1 MLKAPFVFGGGFL
14 RMATLGEQERAG
26 CFLRQL
32 VKSGSVTQKARLSFE
47 KRAFLLYGDFN
58 VHPLSFMR
66 QDIEGNRKAH
76 VKHGPKYLERET
88 GFEPATSTLARLHS
102 TTELLPRGGTKVFL

>member
-1 MLKAPFVFGGGFL
+1 MHRKKDSFDWYFP
-14 RMATLGEQERAG
+14 
-26 CFLRQL
+26 CPI
-32 VKSGSVTQKARLSFE
+32 TQKARLSLE

-76 VKHGPKYLERET
+76 V
-88 GFEPATSTLARLHS
+88 
-102 TTELLPRGGTKVFL
+102 

>member
-1 MLKAPFVFGGGFL
+1 MLKAPFGIGGGFL
-14 RMATLGEQERAG
+14 YLITFSDFWGRRGLFQYLPCKRPAP
-26 CFLRQL
+26 
-32 VKSGSVTQKARLSFE
+32 VTQKARLSFE

-76 VKHGPKYLERET
+76 
-88 GFEPATSTLARLHS
+88 A
-102 TTELLPRGGTKVFL
+102 